1 MTHFRW
7 KVNQLISLFY
17 LLYTLKMSEKLQ
29 EQKIVANVQI
39 NIIFLTVC
47 ILYKWRCSSSFLS
60 LQSLAHSV
68 CKENVQVRLS
78 KQKPTPSSCK
88 SPEAGL
94 LHDDGVSLSFLWKC
108 CCLSHLSNQ
117 CLALVVNKLS
127 VLPHRGHRKL
137 SFNRL

>member
-29 EQKIVANVQI
+29 EEKIVANVQI

-88 SPEAGL
+88 SPASPPA
-94 LHDDGVSLSFLWKC
+94 VSLSFLWKC
-108 CCLSHLSNQ
+108 CCCLSLLSNQ